1 MYAQNGAAQYRAVRS
16 HGLLADASPTR
27 LVQVMFEHI
36 LSHLASAQGCMG
48 RIKDNRPVSDVVAKG
63 AAVGKAVG
71 LINHLNACLDMERGG
86 EIAENLRALYVYMM
100 GRLTLA
106 NATNDAA
113 IVTEVCAL
121 VGKIKSA
128 WDQIVT
134 DSR

>member
-1 MYAQNGAAQYRAVRS
+1 MYAQNGAAQYRAVRN

-36 LSHLASAQGCMG
+36 LSHLAIVQGCMQ
-48 RIKDNRPVSDVVAKG
+48 RIQDNRPVSDVVSKG
-63 AAVGKAVG
+63 AAIGKAVG

-86 EIAENLRALYVYMM
+86 QIAENLRALYVYMM

-106 NATNDAA
+106 NATNDTA
-113 IVTEVCAL
+113 IVAEVCSL
-121 VGKIKSA
+121 VGKIKSS

>member
-36 LSHLASAQGCMG
+36 LSHLAIVQGCMQ
-48 RIKDNRPVSDVVAKG
+48 RIQDNRPVSDVVAKG
-63 AAVGKAVG
+63 SAIGKAVG

-86 EIAENLRALYVYMM
+86 QIAENLRALYVYMM

-106 NATNDAA
+106 NATNDTA
-113 IVTEVCAL
+113 IVAEVCSL
-121 VGKIKSA
+121 VGKIKSS

>member
-36 LSHLASAQGCMG
+36 LSHLAIVQGCMQ
-48 RIKDNRPVSDVVAKG
+48 RIQDNRPVSDVVAKG
-63 AAVGKAVG
+63 AAIGKAVG

-86 EIAENLRALYVYMM
+86 QIAENLRALYVYMM

-106 NATNDAA
+106 NATNDTA
-113 IVTEVCAL
+113 IVAEVCSL
-121 VGKIKSA
+121 VGKIKSS

>member
-36 LSHLASAQGCMG
+36 LSHLAIVQGCMQ
-48 RIKDNRPVSDVVAKG
+48 RIVDNRPVSDVVAKG
-63 AAVGKAVG
+63 AAIGKAVG

-86 EIAENLRALYVYMM
+86 QIAENLRALYVYMM

-106 NATNDAA
+106 NATNDTA
-113 IVTEVCAL
+113 IVAEVCSL
-121 VGKIKSA
+121 VAKIKSS

>member
-36 LSHLASAQGCMG
+36 LSHLAIVQGCMQ
-48 RIKDNRPVSDVVAKG
+48 RIEDNRPVSDVVAKG
-63 AAVGKAVG
+63 AAIGKAVG

-86 EIAENLRALYVYMM
+86 QIAENLRALYVYMM

-106 NATNDAA
+106 NATNDTA
-113 IVTEVCAL
+113 IVAEVCSL
-121 VGKIKSA
+121 VGKIKSS